1 MSVIVSWCS
10 CIVLT
15 TVSTVAL
22 PLEVCATNLP
32 HASPSLKGGPAGR
45 YGVGVSSW
53 RRCEK
58 CRKVKAVD
66 EYDDASPICRAC
78 LTAPPPRKKAAAVK
92 TTRTVPTA
100 EPVTPRR
107 NLTGAV
113 GSGDLEARE
122 RRAKRTAWEQLAEL
136 HPEEFEQLLQIARKA
151 EGLRT

>member
-1 MSVIVSWCS
+1 M
-10 CIVLT
+10 
-15 TVSTVAL
+15 
-22 PLEVCATNLP
+22 CATNLP
-32 HASPSLKGGPAGR
+32 HSAPWLKWGRAGR
-45 YGVGVSSW
+45 YGVLVSSW

-66 EYDDASPICRAC
+66 DYDDDSLVCRAC
-78 LTAPPPRKKAAAVK
+78 LTAPAPRTKAAATV
-92 TTRTVPTA
+92 TRTRTVPTA
-100 EPVTPRR
+100 PPVTPRR

>member
-1 MSVIVSWCS
+1 M
-10 CIVLT
+10 
-15 TVSTVAL
+15 
-22 PLEVCATNLP
+22 CATNLP
-32 HASPSLKGGPAGR
+32 HSGPWLKWGAAGR
-45 YGVGVSSW
+45 YGVRVSSW

-58 CRKVKAVD
+58 CRKVKSVD
-66 EYDDASPICRAC
+66 EYDDDNPACRAC
-78 LTAPPPRKKAAAVK
+78 LTAPPPR
-92 TTRTVPTA
+92 TRTAPVTRTRTAPTA
-100 EPVTPRR
+100 APVTPRR

>member
-1 MSVIVSWCS
+1 M
-10 CIVLT
+10 
-15 TVSTVAL
+15 
-22 PLEVCATNLP
+22 
-32 HASPSLKGGPAGR
+32 LKGGRGSGYR
-45 YGVGVSSW
+45 VGVSSW

-58 CRKVKAVD
+58 CRKVKPID
-66 EYDDASPICRAC
+66 EFDDDSPICRAC
-78 LTAPPPRKKAAAVK
+78 LTAPPPRKKATTTV
-92 TTRTVPTA
+92 TRTRTVPTA
-100 EPVTPRR
+100 APIAPNR

>member
-1 MSVIVSWCS
+1 M
-10 CIVLT
+10 
-15 TVSTVAL
+15 
-22 PLEVCATNLP
+22 
-32 HASPSLKGGPAGR
+32 
-45 YGVGVSSW
+45 SSW

-58 CRKVKAVD
+58 CRKVKSVD
-66 EYDDASPICRAC
+66 EYDDDSPICRAC
-78 LTAPPPRKKAAAVK
+78 LTAPPPRAKKATAVK

-100 EPVTPRR
+100 VPDAPRR